1 MSDSLK
7 FASKKPRLVAFVALV
22 TLSLLLVPQ
31 PWLSQSDRA
40 SASGT
45 AIVAGHFAT
54 PREATSAVF
63 DGTHAWVFGGKEGG
77 KRLDQIVRYDPV
89 SDQATTIGTKLPSVR
104 EATSAVFLEGSAYII
119 GGRNTGD
126 RLSQIVKFAPDGN
139 GGGSIS
145 ILSAKLPTGREFT
158 AAGTDGTHIFVF
170 GGTDGTYLNTIVRI
184 DPVSNEVKTM
194 DAKLPTGLIHMSAAS
209 AGRFIYLFGGSDGTA
224 QDEIFRYD
232 TKEDQLD
239 NFGTLPS
246 ARFDTS
252 AVFASPFAYLFGGRD
267 VSGDRLN
274 DILRY
279 DPLTQTTTELDWS
292 FRTERESTSAVA
304 TGDDGAPAV
313 VFGGRNGGHRL
324 DEIVEV
330 SLDAGAPQN
339 LIARTGSEPGEIQLT
354 WQAPAEGEFSSPIL
368 GYRLYRGP
376 ASGQR
381 VAIED
386 LPADASDFTDA
397 GLPNSVIR
405 FYSITAFTADGEG
418 GHSNEAYAATQRGPP
433 PPLPSPREG
442 TESVWINGR
451 AFVFGGYQSAD
462 AAALPGTDL
471 MIFNSDEQPEQDGEV
486 PVNEIVE
493 YDPDSGTVT
502 VLGTELP
509 PKCCATGES
518 DGDAVYLFG
527 GDGGDERCCEGDGD
541 SVVDSAMSLTDPSDT
556 EIYKFDPETGELTVL
571 GATLPTPACC
581 TASAF
586 DGDVIWLFGGSEEER
601 CCEDE
606 EGLAPG
612 DSLSDILMFDPDTE
626 TLTDS
631 GYDLPIPKCCFT
643 AESEGG
649 YIWLFGG
656 SDDSEERCCEETLD
670 GATDDDIIRFDPE
683 TGEVVVLGQSLPV
696 PKCCL
701 SSADDDEGTIYLFGG
716 EGDEERCCDE
726 EGTAASAAGLG
737 GVQYDDIYAFDV
749 ATQTLRILDDKLPSA
764 RADTSAVWNGQ
775 RAFVFGGDVDGT
787 STKEVVGFD
796 PLAPQAT
803 KATAGPGQGEITV
816 TWTAPADD
824 SQITIPGAQ
833 YRVYIQP
840 EGEAESFVEV
850 NVDQTSL
857 VDSDLGDGETR
868 TYRVSVITNNDE
880 GPHSRESSATTF
892 TGPSEPQNLQADQ
905 DIVAGTVTLTW
916 DPPAT
921 TGGTPLTTYTVH
933 KRTDGAGVEPINQEI
948 PVDPTTTTYVDSE
961 CRLASVQCFYTVTA
975 TNLVGE
981 SGHSNEVSVIGTAV
995 PVGAGFVGPI
1005 QPGTNART
1013 TPARMLGPLAMTG

>member
-1 MSDSLK
+1 MAQGKWWVVFQSSK

-31 PWLSQSDRA
+31 PWLSESDRA

-54 PREATSAVF
+54 GREATSAVF

-89 SDQATTIGTKLPSVR
+89 SDQATTIGPKLPGGR
-104 EATSAVFLEGSAYII
+104 EATSAVFLDGSAYII
-119 GGRNTGD
+119 GGRSSGD
-126 RLSQIVKFAPDGN
+126 RVSAILKFTPDGN
-139 GGGSIS
+139 GGGTIS
-145 ILSAKLPTGREFT
+145 TISAELPTGREFT
-158 AAGTDGTHIFVF
+158 AAGTDGESIFVF
-170 GGTDGTYLNTIVRI
+170 GGTDGTYLNTIVRV
-184 DPVSNEVKTM
+184 DPVSNEVQTM
-194 DAKLPTGLIHMSAAS
+194 DAKLPTGRIYMSAAS

-224 QDEIFRYD
+224 QDDVFRYD

-239 NFGTLPS
+239 AFGSLPS

-252 AVFASPFAYLFGGRD
+252 AVYAAPFAYVFGGRD
-267 VSGDRLN
+267 VSGARLN

-279 DPLTQTTTELDWS
+279 DPLTQTFSELDWS

-304 TGDDGAPAV
+304 TGDDGKTAI
-313 VFGGRNGGHRL
+313 VFGGRNGGHRM

-339 LIARTGSEPGEIQLT
+339 LIARTGLEPGEIDLT
-354 WQAPAEGEFSSPIL
+354 WEAPADGEFSSPIL
-368 GYRLYRGP
+368 GYRLYRGN
-376 ASGQR
+376 AAGHR
-381 VAIED
+381 VAFEEVA
-386 LPADASDFTDA
+386 ADQLAFTDS

-405 FYSITAFTADGEG
+405 FYSITAFTIDGEG
-418 GHSNEAYAATQRGPP
+418 GHSNEAYAATKRGPP

-442 TESVWINGR
+442 VESVWIGGR

-462 AAALPGTDL
+462 AVAAPGADMTL
-471 MIFNSDEQPEQDGEV
+471 LLSEQEAEEDGEV
-486 PVNEIVE
+486 PLNEIVE

-518 DGDAVYLFG
+518 DGENVFLFG

-541 SVVDSAMSLTDPSDT
+541 SVVDTAMSLTDPSDT
-556 EIYKFDPETGELTVL
+556 EIYKFDPDTGELTVL
-571 GATLPTPACC
+571 GATLPTPVCC

-586 DGDVIWLFGGSEEER
+586 DGNVIWLFGGSEEER

-612 DSLSDILMFDPDTE
+612 DPVSDILFFDPETE
-626 TLTDS
+626 TLEDS

-656 SDDSEERCCEETLD
+656 SDDADERCCEETLD
-670 GATDDDIIRFDPE
+670 AATDDDIIRFDPD
-683 TGEVVVLGQSLPV
+683 TGEVVVLGQSLPI

-716 EGDEERCCDE
+716 EGDEERCCEE

-775 RAFVFGGDVDGT
+775 RAFIFGGDVDGS

-803 KATAGPGQGEITV
+803 TASAGPARGEITV
-816 TWTAPADD
+816 DWKAPADD
-824 SQITIPGAQ
+824 DQTSIPGAL
-833 YRVYIQP
+833 YRVYIRPQGEP
-840 EGEAESFVEV
+840 ETFVEV
-850 NVDQTSL
+850 SVNQTTL
-857 VDSDLGDGETR
+857 VDSGLGDGETR
-868 TYRVSVITNNDE
+868 TYRVSVITQNDE

-892 TGPSEPQNLQADQ
+892 TGPGAPQNLAAEQ
-905 DIVAGTVTLTW
+905 DLVAGTITLTW
-916 DPPAT
+916 DAASDGGAPITQYTIYRHTDLDVEHNAYSAVAGNVTEFVDDGCDFPA
-921 TGGTPLTTYTVH
+921 
-933 KRTDGAGVEPINQEI
+933 
-948 PVDPTTTTYVDSE
+948 
-961 CRLASVQCFYTVTA
+961 VQCFYTVTA

-981 SGHSNEVSVIGTAV
+981 GPHSNEVSAVGTAL
-995 PVGAGFVGPI
+995 PAATGRPGPSVL
-1005 QPGTNART
+1005 PWT
-1013 TPARMLGPLAMTG
+1013 GPSFLL